1 MLVPNMVDGFLEGEL
16 FLGQDHF
23 QDFNSIL
30 EGDQGGLGSKGLF
43 ELK

>member
-1 MLVPNMVDGFLEGEL
+1 MLVPNMVDGFLGGEL
-16 FLGQDHF
+16 LLGQDHF